1 MAVAPFLSKLCIK
14 MWRKKCV
21 PGTHFWNDLVP
32 HFLRKDV
39 RFIFKKKNYKNS
51 KCCCPGMSQ
60 SFPKYWKHPNFL
72 RAPFFSNLFF
82 CCDFF
87 ICCSYKLGAYNLL
100 WKICEY
106 IYFSCKL
113 HLFTIFT
120 IYWTK
125 LPSQIEFWRSNYG
138 DSEIFWSRLYKRIVW
153 LHFKQK
159 MKQK

>member
-1 MAVAPFLSKLCIK
+1 MHQNVAKKVCSWNTLLKWFGTPFFTERCKI
-14 MWRKKCV
+14 
-21 PGTHFWNDLVP
+21 H
-32 HFLRKDV
+32 
-39 RFIFKKKNYKNS
+39 IQKKNYKNS